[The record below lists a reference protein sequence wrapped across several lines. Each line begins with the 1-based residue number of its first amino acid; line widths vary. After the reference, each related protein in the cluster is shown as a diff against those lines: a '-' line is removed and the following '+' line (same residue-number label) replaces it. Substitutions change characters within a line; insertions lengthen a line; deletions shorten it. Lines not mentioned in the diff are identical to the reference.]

1 MANKHLFTL
10 LFIAVALICS
20 LSVCH
25 ADSSLAASGNSE
37 RTRMLRRILKKNK
50 KSKKSKKTKGPKK
63 TKSPK
68 SSKEPKMSKSPKE
81 TKSPKSPKKNK
92 RPKRV

>member
-1 MANKHLFTL
+1 
-10 LFIAVALICS
+10 VALICS

-37 RTRMLRRILKKNK
+37 RRMLRRILKKNK

-63 TKSPK
+63 IKSPK

-81 TKSPKSPKKNK
+81 TKSPKSPK
-92 RPKRV
+92 RV